1 MWPAKCEN
9 NPLTLHP
16 THYPDVTAVLV
27 IVSGVLRRALGALDL
42 LRAQTHEPDLREVH
56 DLLLLKLC
64 QPVLEVLQCLCN
76 RKREEVD
83 WMNHFYFC
91 LFIFL
96 LIAPLP
102 GA

>member
-1 MWPAKCEN
+1 MWPAKCKN

-16 THYPDVTAVLV
+16 TNYPDVTAVLV

-83 WMNHFYFC
+83 WMNHFYFY
-91 LFIFL
+91 LFIFY
-96 LIAPLP
+96 
-102 GA
+102 